1 MKRPQSGIALL
12 IPFLLVMTVFFM
24 APLCIAVGYS
34 FMAAEPMG
42 GVKPEFS
49 LAGYQRFFY
58 ALESDGSLTW
68 DTRYLQII
76 YSSTKLAVI
85 STLICVLIGFPMAWF
100 MATRPAKQR
109 DFWMIVVTIPFW
121 TNLLIRTYAWILIL
135 RRDGVINTTLEKTG
149 ILDTS
154 PDKTGLLDAP
164 LDLLYNPFAI
174 GIGLVYSYL
183 PFMILPI
190 YSSLERMD
198 WRLIEAA
205 QDLYATRLRI
215 LWHVVLPACMPGL
228 LGGILLVF
236 IPTVGS
242 FLAAD
247 LLGGGKQMMLG
258 NLIENQFDKG
268 RNWPFGAAISVI
280 ISAIIM
286 IGLLLVARRGQGLKG
301 VVG

>member
-1 MKRPQSGIALL
+1 MKRPQSGITLL

-24 APLCIAVGYS
+24 APLCIALGYS

-42 GVKPEFS
+42 GVRPEFS

-58 ALESDGSLTW
+58 SIETDGSLTW

-85 STLICVLIGFPMAWF
+85 STFICILIGFPMAWF

-135 RRDGVINTTLEKTG
+135 RRDGVINTALDKTG
-149 ILDTS
+149 IV
-154 PDKTGLLDAP
+154 DAP
-164 LDLLYNPFAI
+164 LELLYTPFAI
-174 GIGLVYSYL
+174 GLGLVYSYL

-228 LGGILLVF
+228 LGGIILVF

-280 ISAIIM
+280 MTAVVM
-286 IGLLLVARRGQGLKG
+286 AGLLLIARRGQGLKG

>member
-1 MKRPQSGIALL
+1 MRLTSGMRLL
-12 IPFLLVMTVFFM
+12 LPFLAVMTVFFM
-24 APLCIAVGYS
+24 APMCIAIAYS
-34 FMAAEPMG
+34 FMQAGDMG
-42 GVKPEFS
+42 GVKPVFS

-58 ALESDGSLTW
+58 SPDLDGDMQW

-76 YSSTKLAVI
+76 YSSTRMAVLA
-85 STLICVLIGFPMAWF
+85 TLICVAIGFPMAWF
-100 MATRPAKQR
+100 MATRPAHQR
-109 DFWMIVVTIPFW
+109 DFWMILVTIPFW

-135 RRDGVINTTLEKTG
+135 RGNG
-149 ILDTS
+149 IVN
-154 PDKTGLLDAP
+154 TGLESIGLIDEP
-164 LDLLYNPFAI
+164 LDLLYNPFAV
-174 GIGLVYSYL
+174 GLGLVYSYL

-215 LWHVVLPACMPGL
+215 LWHVVLPAAMPGII
-228 LGGILLVF
+228 GGVILVF

-247 LLGGGKQMMLG
+247 LLGGGRQMMLG
-258 NLIENQFDKG
+258 NLIENQFG
-268 RNWPFGAAISVI
+268 MARNWPFGAAISVI
-280 ISAIIM
+280 LIAFVM
-286 IGLLLVARRGQGLKG
+286 IGLMLIVRRGQGLKG

>member
-1 MKRPQSGIALL
+1 MRLSSGTYLL
-12 IPFLLVMTVFFM
+12 LPFLGVMIVFFM
-24 APLCIAVGYS
+24 APMCIALAYS
-34 FMAAEPMG
+34 FMEAGPMG
-42 GVKPEFS
+42 GVKPAFS

-58 ALESDGSLTW
+58 AEDAAGNMQW

-76 YSSTKLAVI
+76 YNSTKMAVLA
-85 STLICVLIGFPMAWF
+85 TFICVAIGFPMAWF
-100 MATRPAKQR
+100 MATRPARQR
-109 DFWMIVVTIPFW
+109 DFWMILVTIPFW

-135 RRDGVINTTLEKTG
+135 RGNGVVNTGLEKA
-149 ILDTS
+149 
-154 PDKTGLLDAP
+154 GLIDAP
-164 LDLLYNPFAI
+164 LDLLYTPFAV
-174 GIGLVYSYL
+174 GLGLVYSYL

-190 YSSLERMD
+190 YASLERMD

-215 LWHVVLPACMPGL
+215 LWHVVLPAAMPGL
-228 LGGILLVF
+228 VGGVILVF

-258 NLIENQFDKG
+258 NLIENQFGKG
-268 RNWPFGAAISVI
+268 RNWPFGAAISVLLI
-280 ISAIIM
+280 AFVM
-286 IGLLLVARRGQGLKG
+286 IGLMLIARRGQGLKG

>member
-1 MKRPQSGIALL
+1 
-12 IPFLLVMTVFFM
+12 MTVFFM
-24 APLCIAVGYS
+24 APLCIALGYS

-42 GVKPEFS
+42 GVRPEFS

-58 ALESDGSLTW
+58 SIETDGSLTW

-85 STLICVLIGFPMAWF
+85 STFICILIGFPMAWF

-135 RRDGVINTTLEKTG
+135 RRDGVINTALDKTG
-149 ILDTS
+149 IV
-154 PDKTGLLDAP
+154 DAP
-164 LDLLYNPFAI
+164 LELLYTPFAI
-174 GIGLVYSYL
+174 GLGLVYSYL

-228 LGGILLVF
+228 LGGIILVF

-280 ISAIIM
+280 MTAVVM
-286 IGLLLVARRGQGLKG
+286 VGLLLIARRGQGLKG

>member
-1 MKRPQSGIALL
+1 VRRVKRPQSGITLL

-24 APLCIAVGYS
+24 APLCIALGYS

-42 GVKPEFS
+42 GVRPEFS

-58 ALESDGSLTW
+58 SIETDGSLTW

-85 STLICVLIGFPMAWF
+85 STFICILIGFPMAWF

-135 RRDGVINTTLEKTG
+135 RRDGVINTALDKTG
-149 ILDTS
+149 IV
-154 PDKTGLLDAP
+154 DAP
-164 LDLLYNPFAI
+164 LELLYTPFAI
-174 GIGLVYSYL
+174 GLGLVYSYL

-228 LGGILLVF
+228 LGGIILVF

-280 ISAIIM
+280 MTAVVM
-286 IGLLLVARRGQGLKG
+286 VGLLLIARRGQGLKG

>member
-1 MKRPQSGIALL
+1 MLL
-12 IPFLLVMTVFFM
+12 PFLGVMTVFFM
-24 APLCIAVGYS
+24 APMCIALAYS
-34 FMAAEPMG
+34 FMEAGPMG
-42 GVKPEFS
+42 GVNPAFS

-58 ALESDGSLTW
+58 SPDIDGNMQW

-76 YSSTKLAVI
+76 YSSTTMAVLA
-85 STLICVLIGFPMAWF
+85 TFICVLIGFPMAWF
-100 MATRPAKQR
+100 MATRPAHQR
-109 DFWMIVVTIPFW
+109 DFWMILVTIPFW

-135 RRDGVINTTLEKTG
+135 RGNGVINTGLQ
-149 ILDTS
+149 
-154 PDKTGLLDAP
+154 KTGLIDAP
-164 LDLLYNPFAI
+164 LDLLYTPFAV
-174 GIGLVYSYL
+174 GLGLVYSYL

-190 YSSLERMD
+190 YASLERMD

-215 LWHVVLPACMPGL
+215 LWHVVLPAAMPGII
-228 LGGILLVF
+228 GGVILVF

-258 NLIENQFDKG
+258 NLIENQFGMG

-280 ISAIIM
+280 LIAFVM
-286 IGLLLVARRGQGLKG
+286 IGLMLIARRGQGLKG

>member
-1 MKRPQSGIALL
+1 MKRPQSGITLL

-24 APLCIAVGYS
+24 APLCIALGYS

-42 GVKPEFS
+42 GVRPEFS

-58 ALESDGSLTW
+58 SIETDGSLTW

-85 STLICVLIGFPMAWF
+85 STFICILIGFPMAWF

-135 RRDGVINTTLEKTG
+135 RRDGVINTALDKTG
-149 ILDTS
+149 IV
-154 PDKTGLLDAP
+154 DAP
-164 LDLLYNPFAI
+164 LELLYTPFAI
-174 GIGLVYSYL
+174 GLGLVYSYL

-228 LGGILLVF
+228 LGGIILVF

-280 ISAIIM
+280 MTAVVM
-286 IGLLLVARRGQGLKG
+286 VGLLLIARRGQGLKG

>member
-1 MKRPQSGIALL
+1 MRLSSGTYLL
-12 IPFLLVMTVFFM
+12 LPFLGVMIVFFM
-24 APLCIAVGYS
+24 APMCIALAYS
-34 FMAAEPMG
+34 FMEAGPMG
-42 GVKPEFS
+42 GVNPAFS

-58 ALESDGSLTW
+58 AEDAAGNMQW

-76 YSSTKLAVI
+76 YNSTKMAVLA
-85 STLICVLIGFPMAWF
+85 TFICVAIGFPMAWF
-100 MATRPAKQR
+100 MATRPARQR
-109 DFWMIVVTIPFW
+109 DFWMILVTIPFW

-135 RRDGVINTTLEKTG
+135 RGNGVVNTGLEKA
-149 ILDTS
+149 
-154 PDKTGLLDAP
+154 GLIDAP
-164 LDLLYNPFAI
+164 LDLLYTPFAV
-174 GIGLVYSYL
+174 GLGLVYSYL

-190 YSSLERMD
+190 YASLERMD

-215 LWHVVLPACMPGL
+215 LWHVVLPAAMPGII
-228 LGGILLVF
+228 GGVILVF

-258 NLIENQFDKG
+258 NLIENQFGKG
-268 RNWPFGAAISVI
+268 RNWPFGAAISVLLI
-280 ISAIIM
+280 AFVM
-286 IGLLLVARRGQGLKG
+286 IGLILIARRGQGLKG